1 MHYGPGMRQWILVLA
16 AVGLAACS
24 SGGGPTVEREVPD
37 VIQVSSP
44 AFAEGA
50 PVPAR
55 FTCSGQDVA
64 PPLAWSGVPQGA
76 AELALVV
83 DDPDAPRGTYVHWVL
98 FHLDPGLTGLAEGR
112 LPAGARQARN
122 SGGKAGYSGPC
133 PPAGAPHHY
142 RFTLYA
148 LGQPLDLSDGAGL
161 EDAVAAIERAATG
174 QGRLTGT
181 FGR

>member
-1 MHYGPGMRQWILVLA
+1 MRQWILVLA

-24 SGGGPTVEREVPD
+24 SGGGTTVEREVAD

-64 PPLAWSGVPQGA
+64 PPLAWSGVPQGT

-98 FHLDPGLTGLAEGR
+98 FHLDPGLSGLAEGQA
-112 LPAGARQARN
+112 PAGARQARN
-122 SGGKAGYSGPC
+122 SGGKPGYSGPC
-133 PPAGAPHHY
+133 PPAGPAHHY

-148 LGQPLDLSDGAGL
+148 LGRQLSLADGAGL
-161 EDAVAAIERAATG
+161 DPAVEAIERAATA